1 MIYPCKKGAC
11 CDARRAVTRA
21 AEDILSRDCF
31 QFDLHAALEVSM
43 TQTERVLMYM
53 RDFGSVS
60 PVEALRDLGCMR
72 LAARISDLKK
82 KGYVIQRDMV
92 SSSNRYGD
100 EVRYAMYRLVE
111 TRL

>member
-1 MIYPCKKGAC
+1 
-11 CDARRAVTRA
+11 
-21 AEDILSRDCF
+21 
-31 QFDLHAALEVSM
+31 M
-43 TQTERVLMYM
+43 TQTDRVLMYM
-53 RDFGSVS
+53 RDFGSIS
-60 PVEALRDLGCMR
+60 PVEAMRDLGCMR

-111 TRL
+111 TRI

>member
-1 MIYPCKKGAC
+1 MEES
-11 CDARRAVTRA
+11 VTQA
-21 AEDILSRDCF
+21 
-31 QFDLHAALEVSM
+31 
-43 TQTERVLMYM
+43 ERVLMYM
-53 RDFGSVS
+53 RDFGSIS
-60 PVEALRDLGCMR
+60 QLEALRDLGCMR

>member
-1 MIYPCKKGAC
+1 MEVEKTSRSA
-11 CDARRAVTRA
+11 DA
-21 AEDILSRDCF
+21 AEGYIPGYRLLDGVYRSV
-31 QFDLHAALEVSM
+31 EVNM
-43 TQTERVLMYM
+43 TQTDRVLMYM
-53 RDFGSVS
+53 RDFGSIS
-60 PVEALRDLGCMR
+60 PVEAMRDLGCMR